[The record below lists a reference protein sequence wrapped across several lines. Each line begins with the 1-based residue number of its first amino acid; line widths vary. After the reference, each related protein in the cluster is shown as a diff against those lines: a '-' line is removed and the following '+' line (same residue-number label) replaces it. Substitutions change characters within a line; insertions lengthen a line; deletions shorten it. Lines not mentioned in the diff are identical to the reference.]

1 MLELIKSSRFQ
12 AEYQEYCAKIEQI
25 TSSETKNQATILLKT
40 LVNEVRKLDNQ
51 HQEMF
56 SGNQVPMG
64 LSDARSGIVS
74 IRKKL
79 DTLLKDWERQ
89 IPKV

>member
-25 TSSETKNQATILLKT
+25 TSSDTKNQATILLKT

-64 LSDARSGIVS
+64 LSDARIGIIG

-89 IPKV
+89 LPKV

>member
-1 MLELIKSSRFQ
+1 VLELIKSSRFQ

-25 TSSETKNQATILLKT
+25 TSSDTKNQATILLKT

-79 DTLLKDWERQ
+79 DTLLKDWGRQ
-89 IPKV
+89 TPKI

>member
-1 MLELIKSSRFQ
+1 VLELIKSSRFQ

-25 TSSETKNQATILLKT
+25 TSSDTKNQATILLKT

-89 IPKV
+89 APKV

>member
-1 MLELIKSSRFQ
+1 VLELIKSSRFQ

-40 LVNEVRKLDNQ
+40 LINEVRKLDNQ

-64 LSDARSGIVS
+64 LSDARSSIVG

>member
-1 MLELIKSSRFQ
+1 VLELIKSSRFQ

-25 TSSETKNQATILLKT
+25 TSSDTKNQATILLKT

-79 DTLLKDWERQ
+79 DTLLKDWER
-89 IPKV
+89 

>member
-1 MLELIKSSRFQ
+1 MLELIKSQRFQ
-12 AEYQEYCAKIEQI
+12 TEYREYQTKIEKI
-25 TSSETKNQATILLKT
+25 TEAEIKNQATSLLGM
-40 LVNEVRKLDNQ
+40 LVNEVKKLDNQ

-64 LSDARSGIVS
+64 LSDVRSGITVV
-74 IRKKL
+74 RKKL

-89 IPKV
+89 FPAS

>member
-1 MLELIKSSRFQ
+1 VLELIKSQRFQ
-12 AEYQEYCAKIEQI
+12 AEYQTYHAKIEKI
-25 TSSETKNQATILLKT
+25 TNSDTKNQATILLKT

-64 LSDARSGIVS
+64 LSDARGGIVS

-89 IPKV
+89 APKV

>member
-1 MLELIKSSRFQ
+1 VLELIKSQRFQ
-12 AEYQEYCAKIEQI
+12 AEYQTYHAKIEKI
-25 TSSETKNQATILLKT
+25 TNGDTKNQATILLKT

-64 LSDARSGIVS
+64 LGDARSGIVS
-74 IRKKL
+74 IRKQL

-89 IPKV
+89 SPKV

>member
-25 TSSETKNQATILLKT
+25 TSSDTKNQATILLKT

-64 LSDARSGIVS
+64 LSDARSGIVG

-89 IPKV
+89 APKV

>member
-1 MLELIKSSRFQ
+1 VLELIKSERFQ
-12 AEYQEYCAKIEQI
+12 KEYQDYYAKIEQI

-56 SGNQVPMG
+56 AGNRVPMG

-79 DTLLKDWERQ
+79 DTLLKDWGRQ
-89 IPKV
+89 APKV